1 MRILFIK
8 WDSLCQRD
16 LTEEFMR
23 RGWQVDF
30 FDFPRTTENTR
41 LNEGLAEKIIYKL
54 AEGNYD
60 FAFSFNYFPV
70 ISIAC
75 NACKVKYVSWTF
87 DSPFI
92 QLYSNTINFPYNYV
106 FIFDKGTCVDLWRQ
120 GIETVYYLPM
130 AAAVSRYDLYVPDD
144 KMHELYG
151 TEISFIGST
160 YSEKKNRLWDKLSGV
175 SEYTKGYLEGAM
187 RAQKGV
193 YGSFFLEKI
202 LKPEILQ
209 NIMSVCPWGMNQDG
223 FERLEWV
230 YAHYFLARHVTA
242 MERKEVLELLSKE
255 FQVDLYTYEETP
267 ELPYVRNKGTAEVMQ
282 EASLIYKCSKINLNI
297 SLKSILTGIPLRAF
311 DIMGSG
317 GFLLTNYQ
325 EDYLEYFVPDEDFVY
340 YEDYADLVRKARYY
354 LEHEEERVQIARNGY
369 EKVKKYHTYKERVDL
384 IMDVIQGNV

>member
-60 FAFSFNYFPV
+60 FTFSFNYFPV

-120 GIETVYYLPM
+120 GKVICATLKACFSRAFP
-130 AAAVSRYDLYVPDD
+130 VSL
-144 KMHELYG
+144 
-151 TEISFIGST
+151 
-160 YSEKKNRLWDKLSGV
+160 LSGFP
-175 SEYTKGYLEGAM
+175 T
-187 RAQKGV
+187 
-193 YGSFFLEKI
+193 
-202 LKPEILQ
+202 
-209 NIMSVCPWGMNQDG
+209 
-223 FERLEWV
+223 
-230 YAHYFLARHVTA
+230 
-242 MERKEVLELLSKE
+242 
-255 FQVDLYTYEETP
+255 
-267 ELPYVRNKGTAEVMQ
+267 
-282 EASLIYKCSKINLNI
+282 SL
-297 SLKSILTGIPLRAF
+297 
-311 DIMGSG
+311 
-317 GFLLTNYQ
+317 
-325 EDYLEYFVPDEDFVY
+325 
-340 YEDYADLVRKARYY
+340 
-354 LEHEEERVQIARNGY
+354 
-369 EKVKKYHTYKERVDL
+369 
-384 IMDVIQGNV
+384 